1 VRPFPP
7 PRNPHRCAAKFGR
20 ISIVRAFVA
29 RLVLPAV
36 LLCACLSAGA
46 ATFSIAEADLQKP
59 LVLIAYGDMRFTD
72 PSETH
77 ASNPGARQALV
88 AKVAA
93 EQPAAVFI
101 NGDLPWH
108 GAASDYN
115 VYRAETRAWREQ
127 HLRIYPAL
135 GNHEFAECAEPDCL
149 EHWWSTFP
157 ELSGRRWY
165 SVALGDRVLGVVLD
179 SDSSL
184 MPGSEQ
190 RAWLQKEFA
199 ALAASVRF
207 VLIVLHHPPLADI
220 QTVKLAD
227 HNPRPNEQALADY
240 LGAIAAHTRAR
251 FVVSAGHIHNYER
264 LERDG
269 VVYLVSGGGGAAPY
283 EIDRTPADLYQGTD
297 FPNFHYVRFEL
308 RAQTLTA
315 EMIRLGQSA
324 APRADPWEIRDRF
337 ELSLPP

>member
-1 VRPFPP
+1 VRTFL
-7 PRNPHRCAAKFGR
+7 
-20 ISIVRAFVA
+20 A

-36 LLCACLSAGA
+36 ALSAGLSAAGA
-46 ATFSIAEADLQKP
+46 ATFNIAEADLPKP
-59 LVLIAYGDMRFTD
+59 LMLIAYGDMRFTD
-72 PSETH
+72 PSETG
-77 ASNPGARQALV
+77 AANPGARQALI

-93 EQPAAVFI
+93 EQPAAIFI
-101 NGDLPWH
+101 NGDVPWH
-108 GAASDYN
+108 GTASDYA
-115 VYRAETRAWREQ
+115 VYRGETRVWREL

-135 GNHEFAECAEPDCL
+135 GNHEFAGCWESACL
-149 EHWWSTFP
+149 DHWWRAFP

-179 SDSSL
+179 SASSL

-190 RAWLQKEFA
+190 RAWLQKELA

-207 VLIVLHHPPLADI
+207 VLIVLHHPPLADL
-220 QTVKLAD
+220 QTVKLVD
-227 HNPRPNEQALADY
+227 HNPRPNELALADY
-240 LGAIAAHTRAR
+240 LGTIAGHTRAR

-269 VVYLVSGGGGAAPY
+269 VVYLVSGGGGATPY
-283 EIDRTPADLYQGTD
+283 QIDRTSADLYQGTD

-308 RAQTLTA
+308 RAHTLAA

-324 APRADPWEIRDRF
+324 APRTDTWEIRDRF
-337 ELSLPP
+337 ELTLPP

>member
-1 VRPFPP
+1 M
-7 PRNPHRCAAKFGR
+7 
-20 ISIVRAFVA
+20 RAFVA

-108 GAASDYN
+108 GATSDYN

-135 GNHEFAECAEPDCL
+135 GNHEFAGCAEPACL

-190 RAWLQKEFA
+190 SAWLQKEFA

-220 QTVKLAD
+220 QTVKLVD
-227 HNPRPNEQALADY
+227 HNPRPNEQALADN

-324 APRADPWEIRDRF
+324 AGHAATWEIRDRF